1 MECVNGRGGMMV
13 ERERG
18 SGAARAALHQCELI
32 QNMIEISISS
42 LRGLRTKCAAS
53 NDLTQQEIRTLEV
66 KLMKYTCKQLQCKLK
81 VPETDRPQALDSY
94 PRLGDWLH
102 IVNLRPEL
110 IEAVPVK
117 LSLDALLQMPGA
129 QVQETMRR
137 LGSSAEECARLSAAL
152 SCLKSATESGE
163 FKQEEGCWLS
173 EPTRRDSGG
182 LSTADQI
189 PLLGGPM
196 RAHSPSPLTRQP
208 ATPSTPLTPC
218 PRPRHV
224 LSAAEA
230 HISHGYA
237 DSLTDPSPYYSSR
250 PVRLHGHTST
260 PPITPPSKR
269 RHRLKPPCTPPPPS
283 RKVLHLLPS
292 ITLTRSKSHESQL
305 ANRIDDTPTSKCG
318 KKNKLFL
325 NVQINGNGCEDPPS
339 RSPLLNART
348 PGAVPNTSPY
358 TLPGTPTLLE
368 EHRGLRKWKGHLSS
382 CSQTAHVVFAFASL
396 YGSLDRARCRNER
409 RSSDRSSDLHSESV
423 FLIWAGPE
431 SLDVSLISVS
441 ALHPMPRPRTDSMAV
456 HRSSP
461 QAVRRDIGLAVTHR
475 FSTKSWL
482 SQTCQ
487 VCQKNMIFGVK
498 CKHCR
503 LKCHNK
509 CTKEAPSCRISF
521 LPIAKIRR
529 TESVPSDIN
538 NPVDRPAEA
547 PQFGTLPK
555 AITKKEHPPVLN
567 QLDSSSNPSS
577 TTSSTPSSPA
587 PFQQSNPPSATPPP
601 NPSPKGHRDNRFHF
615 PAVQSKYLSKISC
628 FCFAFPD
635 VSSSNTLHPEG
646 LPDPVGEAEPSAQ
659 DVRARLAEHEDG
671 EHGVLEIAMFLPR
684 CILSHWGSESTNSA
698 VPQEE
703 ELGDEEAEEE
713 EDPGVDE
720 EDEGEEGEE
729 EEEGEDDE
737 GRLNGGSEGE
747 GEGDELDDLPSA
759 RTGGGDVGGDVS
771 GTHWKG
777 PISRKASQTSVYLQE
792 WDIPFEQLDLGEL
805 IGKGRWGRVHRGR
818 WHGEVA
824 IRLLEIDGN
833 NQDHLKLFKKE
844 VMNYRQTRHENVV
857 LFMGACMA
865 PPHLAIITSFCKGR
879 TLYSAVRDTK
889 NMLDINKT
897 RQIAQEIVK
906 GMGYLHAK
914 GIVHKDLKSK
924 NVFHDTNKV
933 VITDFGLFGISGVV
947 QEGRRENELKLP
959 HGWICY
965 LAPEIVR
972 KMSPG
977 NSEDQLPFSNAADVY
992 AFGTIWYEL
1001 QARDWPITNQPVEA
1015 TIWQVGSGDGI
1026 RKVLAEIS
1034 LGKEVTEILSACW
1047 SYDPR
1052 ERPTFTQ
1059 LADLLEKLPK
1069 LNRRLSHPGHFWKSA
1084 EYVS

>member
-1 MECVNGRGGMMV
+1 MDSVSAKGGKMV
-13 ERERG
+13 ESDEQPKRDSSG
-18 SGAARAALHQCELI
+18 GGGGGGGGGAAMAALHQCELI

-42 LRGLRTKCAAS
+42 LQGLRTKCAAS

-66 KLMKYTCKQLQCKLK
+66 KLMKYICKQLQCKQK
-81 VPETDRPQALDSY
+81 VPETERPEALDSY
-94 PRLGDWLH
+94 PHLRDWLRT
-102 IVNLRPEL
+102 INLRPEL
-110 IEAVPVK
+110 IE
-117 LSLDALLQMPGA
+117 LSLDALLQMTGT
-129 QVQETMRR
+129 QVRDTMRR
-137 LGSSAEECARLSAAL
+137 LGSSSEECARLSAAL
-152 SCLKSATESGE
+152 SCLKSATESGGE
-163 FKQEEGCWLS
+163 MREDGGPWLS
-173 EPTRRDSGG
+173 EPTRRDSGS
-182 LSTADQI
+182 LLTADQLTNLGT
-189 PLLGGPM
+189 PLRP
-196 RAHSPSPLTRQP
+196 HSPSPLARPSTIQS
-208 ATPSTPLTPC
+208 TPSTP
-218 PRPRHV
+218 
-224 LSAAEA
+224 S
-230 HISHGYA
+230 
-237 DSLTDPSPYYSSR
+237 
-250 PVRLHGHTST
+250 RLHGRTST

-283 RKVLHLLPS
+283 RKVLHLLPN

-305 ANRIDDTPTSKCG
+305 GNRI
-318 KKNKLFL
+318 
-325 NVQINGNGCEDPPS
+325 EDPPT
-339 RSPLLNART
+339 NKY
-348 PGAVPNTSPY
+348 V
-358 TLPGTPTLLE
+358 
-368 EHRGLRKWKGHLSS
+368 LRRLSQNS
-382 CSQTAHVVFAFASL
+382 
-396 YGSLDRARCRNER
+396 
-409 RSSDRSSDLHSESV
+409 
-423 FLIWAGPE
+423 
-431 SLDVSLISVS
+431 
-441 ALHPMPRPRTDSMAV
+441 
-456 HRSSP
+456 
-461 QAVRRDIGLAVTHR
+461 

-487 VCQKNMIFGVK
+487 VCQKNMMFGVK

-555 AITKKEHPPVLN
+555 AITKKDHPPVLN

-601 NPSPKGHRDNRFHF
+601 NPSPKGHRDSRFN
-615 PAVQSKYLSKISC
+615 
-628 FCFAFPD
+628 FPD
-635 VSSSNTLHPEG
+635 
-646 LPDPVGEAEPSAQ
+646 D
-659 DVRARLAEHEDG
+659 DDDDDG
-671 EHGVLEIAMFLPR
+671 EDMRMNV
-684 CILSHWGSESTNSA
+684 GS
-698 VPQEE
+698 
-703 ELGDEEAEEE
+703 D
-713 EDPGVDE
+713 
-720 EDEGEEGEE
+720 GEV
-729 EEEGEDDE
+729 
-737 GRLNGGSEGE
+737 
-747 GEGDELDDLPSA
+747 DELDDLPSS
-759 RTGGGDVGGDVS
+759 RGNQ
-771 GTHWKG
+771 WKG

-805 IGKGRWGRVHRGR
+805 IGKGRWGKVHKGR

-879 TLYSAVRDTK
+879 TLYSVVRDTK
-889 NMLDINKT
+889 NTLDINKT

-947 QEGRRENELKLP
+947 QEGRRENKLKLP

-972 KMSPG
+972 RMSPG
-977 NSEDQLPFSNAADVY
+977 NNEDRLPFSTSADVY

-1001 QARDWPITNQPVEA
+1001 QARDWPITNQHVEA
-1015 TIWQVGSGDGI
+1015 TIWQVGSGEGI
-1026 RKVLAEIS
+1026 KKVLAEIS

-1047 SYDPR
+1047 AYDLR

-1059 LADLLEKLPK
+1059 LADMLEKLPK

-1084 EYVS
+1084 E

>member
-1 MECVNGRGGMMV
+1 HALVSSMVAKQFSPSPFLCVAPLQVV
-13 ERERG
+13 E
-18 SGAARAALHQCELI
+18 A
-32 QNMIEISISS
+32 
-42 LRGLRTKCAAS
+42 
-53 NDLTQQEIRTLEV
+53 
-66 KLMKYTCKQLQCKLK
+66 
-81 VPETDRPQALDSY
+81 
-94 PRLGDWLH
+94 
-102 IVNLRPEL
+102 
-110 IEAVPVK
+110 K
-117 LSLDALLQMPGA
+117 LSLDALLQMTGA
-129 QVQETMRR
+129 QVRDTMRR
-137 LGSSAEECARLSAAL
+137 LGSSSEECARISAAL
-152 SCLKSATESGE
+152 SCLKSATESGGE
-163 FKQEEGCWLS
+163 LREDGGPWLS
-173 EPTRRDSGG
+173 EPTRRDSGS
-182 LSTADQI
+182 LLTADQLSGLGT
-189 PLLGGPM
+189 PLRP
-196 RAHSPSPLTRQP
+196 HSPSPLARPSAIQS
-208 ATPSTPLTPC
+208 TPSTPCATFPH
-218 PRPRHV
+218 PRSGSM
-224 LSAAEA
+224 SAAPTPEA
-230 HISHGYA
+230 LASYLHSE
-237 DSLTDPSPYYSSR
+237 SPLTDPFPMSLAR
-250 PVRLHGHTST
+250 AARLHGHTST

-283 RKVLHLLPS
+283 RKVLHLLPN

-305 ANRIDDTPTSKCG
+305 GNRI
-318 KKNKLFL
+318 
-325 NVQINGNGCEDPPS
+325 EDPPT
-339 RSPLLNART
+339 N
-348 PGAVPNTSPY
+348 N
-358 TLPGTPTLLE
+358 
-368 EHRGLRKWKGHLSS
+368 
-382 CSQTAHVVFAFASL
+382 
-396 YGSLDRARCRNER
+396 
-409 RSSDRSSDLHSESV
+409 
-423 FLIWAGPE
+423 
-431 SLDVSLISVS
+431 
-441 ALHPMPRPRTDSMAV
+441 
-456 HRSSP
+456 SP

-475 FSTKSWL
+475 FSTRSWL

-487 VCQKNMIFGVK
+487 VCQKNMMFGVK

-555 AITKKEHPPVLN
+555 AITKKDHPPVLN

-601 NPSPKGHRDNRFHF
+601 NPSPKGHRDSRFNF
-615 PAVQSKYLSKISC
+615 PGKLGHR
-628 FCFAFPD
+628 D
-635 VSSSNTLHPEG
+635 VLHPWR
-646 LPDPVGEAEPSAQ
+646 S
-659 DVRARLAEHEDG
+659 RLD
-671 EHGVLEIAMFLPR
+671 
-684 CILSHWGSESTNSA
+684 
-698 VPQEE
+698 
-703 ELGDEEAEEE
+703 
-713 EDPGVDE
+713 
-720 EDEGEEGEE
+720 
-729 EEEGEDDE
+729 
-737 GRLNGGSEGE
+737 
-747 GEGDELDDLPSA
+747 GDELDDLPSS
-759 RTGGGDVGGDVS
+759 RGNQ
-771 GTHWKG
+771 WKG

-805 IGKGRWGRVHRGR
+805 IGKGRWGKVHKGR

-879 TLYSAVRDTK
+879 TLYSVVRDTK
-889 NMLDINKT
+889 NTLDINKT

-947 QEGRRENELKLP
+947 QEGRRENKLKLP

-972 KMSPG
+972 RMSPG
-977 NSEDQLPFSNAADVY
+977 NNEDRLPFSTSADVY

-1001 QARDWPITNQPVEA
+1001 QARDWPITNQHVEA
-1015 TIWQVGSGDGI
+1015 TIWQVGSGEGI
-1026 RKVLAEIS
+1026 KKVLAEIS

-1047 SYDPR
+1047 AYDLR
-1052 ERPTFTQ
+1052 ERPTFTL
-1059 LADLLEKLPK
+1059 LADMLEKLPK

-1084 EYVS
+1084 EKINFQFLPYLLSSSLVPVQSYTFFTYLLFLSIFLSLYFTLCKHTLPSHVRSRTTCNLSFYC

>member
-1 MECVNGRGGMMV
+1 MDSVSDKGGKMV
-13 ERERG
+13 ESDEQSERDSG
-18 SGAARAALHQCELI
+18 GGAAMAALHQCELI

-42 LRGLRTKCAAS
+42 LQGLRTKCAAS

-66 KLMKYTCKQLQCKLK
+66 KLMKYICKQLQCKQK
-81 VPETDRPQALDSY
+81 VPETERPQALDSY
-94 PRLGDWLH
+94 PRLGDWLRT
-102 IVNLRPEL
+102 INLRPEL

-117 LSLDALLQMPGA
+117 LSLDALLQMPGV
-129 QVQETMRR
+129 QVRETMRR
-137 LGSSAEECARLSAAL
+137 LGSSTEECARLSAAL
-152 SCLKSATESGE
+152 SCLKSATESGGE
-163 FKQEEGCWLS
+163 LREDGGLWMS
-173 EPTRRDSGG
+173 EPTRRDSGSLTPLDQ
-182 LSTADQI
+182 LSG
-189 PLLGGPM
+189 LGGRP
-196 RAHSPSPLTRQP
+196 HSPSPLARP
-208 ATPSTPLTPC
+208 PLTPSTPFAPFPH
-218 PRPRHV
+218 PRLAPVHAADGHV
-224 LSAAEA
+224 V
-230 HISHGYA
+230 SHGYA
-237 DSLTDPSPYYSSR
+237 ESLTDPSPYYSSR
-250 PVRLHGHTST
+250 PGRIYGHTST

-283 RKVLHLLPS
+283 RKVLHLLPN

-305 ANRIDDTPTSKCG
+305 GNRIEDTPTNKCA

-325 NVQINGNGCEDPPS
+325 NVQINGNGCEDSPS
-339 RSPLLNART
+339 RSPLLSART
-348 PGAVPNTSPY
+348 PGATPATAPY

-368 EHRGLRKWKGHLSS
+368 EHSGLKNNI
-382 CSQTAHVVFAFASL
+382 T
-396 YGSLDRARCRNER
+396 
-409 RSSDRSSDLHSESV
+409 
-423 FLIWAGPE
+423 
-431 SLDVSLISVS
+431 
-441 ALHPMPRPRTDSMAV
+441 V

-461 QAVRRDIGLAVTHR
+461 QTVRRDIGLNVTHR

-521 LPIAKIRR
+521 LPITKIRR

-538 NPVDRPAEA
+538 NPVDRPPEA

-555 AITKKEHPPVLN
+555 AITKKDHPPVLN

-615 PAVQSKYLSKISC
+615 P
-628 FCFAFPD
+628 D
-635 VSSSNTLHPEG
+635 VSSSTLLHSESG
-646 LPDPVGEAEPSAQ
+646 LPDTVIENEPTAE
-659 DVRARLAEHEDG
+659 VLRAELAEDEDG
-671 EHGVLEIAMFLPR
+671 E
-684 CILSHWGSESTNSA
+684 
-698 VPQEE
+698 EE
-703 ELGDEEAEEE
+703 EEEEEVEAEEE
-713 EDPGVDE
+713 EEVVEE
-720 EDEGEEGEE
+720 EDEEEVEEDDEEQAEEYEE
-729 EEEGEDDE
+729 EEDGVHMGSDGECD
-737 GRLNGGSEGE
+737 
-747 GEGDELDDLPSA
+747 GDELDDLPSS
-759 RTGGGDVGGDVS
+759 RGSGGGG
-771 GTHWKG
+771 HWRG

-879 TLYSAVRDTK
+879 TLYSVVRDTK
-889 NMLDINKT
+889 HNLDINKT

-933 VITDFGLFGISGVV
+933 IITDFGLFGISGVV

-977 NSEDQLPFSNAADVY
+977 NNEDRLPFSNAADVY

-1015 TIWQVGSGDGI
+1015 TIWQVGSGEGI
-1026 RKVLAEIS
+1026 KNVLAETS

-1047 SYDPR
+1047 AYDLR

-1059 LADLLEKLPK
+1059 LADMLEKLPK

-1084 EYVS
+1084 EL

>member
-1 MECVNGRGGMMV
+1 MDRVCASGGKMV
-13 ERERG
+13 ESDEQPDSG
-18 SGAARAALHQCELI
+18 GAAMAALHQCELI
-32 QNMIEISISS
+32 QNMIDISISS
-42 LRGLRTKCAAS
+42 LQGLRTKCAAT
-53 NDLTQQEIRTLEV
+53 NDLTQHEIRTLEV
-66 KLMKYTCKQLQCKLK
+66 KLMKYICKQLQCKQK
-81 VPETDRPQALDSY
+81 VPETERPEALDSY
-94 PRLGDWLH
+94 PRLGDWLRT
-102 IVNLRPEL
+102 INLRPEL
-110 IEAVPVK
+110 IEAVQVK
-117 LSLDALLQMPGA
+117 LSLDALLQMTCA
-129 QVQETMRR
+129 QMRDTMRR
-137 LGSSAEECARLSAAL
+137 LRFNSEECARLGAAL
-152 SCLKSATESGE
+152 SCLKNATESEGE
-163 FKQEEGCWLS
+163 IREDSSAWLF
-173 EPTRRDSGG
+173 EPSRRDSSS
-182 LSTADQI
+182 LQTADQLTGMGT
-189 PLLGGPM
+189 PLRP
-196 RAHSPSPLTRQP
+196 HSPSPLTRP
-208 ATPSTPLTPC
+208 SSIHSTPSTPSATFPH
-218 PRPRHV
+218 PRSSSV
-224 LSAAEA
+224 SAAPTPEA
-230 HISHGYA
+230 QVSHLHNESPLS
-237 DSLTDPSPYYSSR
+237 DPFPVSL
-250 PVRLHGHTST
+250 VRAARRHGHTST

-283 RKVLHLLPS
+283 RKVLHLLPN

-305 ANRIDDTPTSKCG
+305 GNRIEDLPTNKCV

-325 NVQINGNGCEDPPS
+325 NMQINGNGCEDSPS
-339 RSPLLNART
+339 RYPVNIART
-348 PGAVPNTSPY
+348 PGVTPSATPSATTAPY

-368 EHRGLRKWKGHLSS
+368 E
-382 CSQTAHVVFAFASL
+382 
-396 YGSLDRARCRNER
+396 RN
-409 RSSDRSSDLHSESV
+409 SIKNNV
-423 FLIWAGPE
+423 
-431 SLDVSLISVS
+431 
-441 ALHPMPRPRTDSMAV
+441 AV

-487 VCQKNMIFGVK
+487 VCQKNMMFGVK

-538 NPVDRPAEA
+538 NPVDRPPEA

-555 AITKKEHPPVLN
+555 ALTKKDYPPVLN

-601 NPSPKGHRDNRFHF
+601 NPSPKGHRDNRFN
-615 PAVQSKYLSKISC
+615 
-628 FCFAFPD
+628 FPD
-635 VSSSNTLHPEG
+635 IASPAFHSDVLQDTVNEIEHSSDDIHADLVEDEDEEEG
-646 LPDPVGEAEPSAQ
+646 EEEL
-659 DVRARLAEHEDG
+659 EHED
-671 EHGVLEIAMFLPR
+671 EDPEVKED
-684 CILSHWGSESTNSA
+684 N
-698 VPQEE
+698 EE
-703 ELGDEEAEEE
+703 E
-713 EDPGVDE
+713 E
-720 EDEGEEGEE
+720 EDEGEYEDEGEE
-729 EEEGEDDE
+729 M
-737 GRLNGGSEGE
+737 RMNLGSEGE
-747 GEGDELDDLPSA
+747 CEGDDLDDLPSC
-759 RTGGGDVGGDVS
+759 RGNQ
-771 GTHWKG
+771 WKG

-805 IGKGRWGRVHRGR
+805 IGKGRWGRVHKGR

-879 TLYSAVRDTK
+879 TLYSVVRDTK
-889 NMLDINKT
+889 NTLDINKT

-947 QEGRRENELKLP
+947 QEGRRENKLKLP

-977 NSEDQLPFSNAADVY
+977 SNEDRLPFSNAADVY

-1015 TIWQVGSGDGI
+1015 IIWQVGSGEGI
-1026 RKVLAEIS
+1026 KKLLAEIS

-1047 SYDPR
+1047 AYDLR

-1059 LADLLEKLPK
+1059 LADMLEKLPK

-1084 EYVS
+1084 EL

>member
-1 MECVNGRGGMMV
+1 MV
-13 ERERG
+13 ESDEQPPERG
-18 SGAARAALHQCELI
+18 SGGGAAMAALHQCELI
-32 QNMIEISISS
+32 QNMIDISISS
-42 LRGLRTKCAAS
+42 LQGLRTKCAAS

-66 KLMKYTCKQLQCKLK
+66 KLMKYICKQLQCKLK
-81 VPETDRPQALDSY
+81 VPETERPEALDSY
-94 PRLGDWLH
+94 PHLRDWLRT
-102 IVNLRPEL
+102 INLRPEL
-110 IEAVPVK
+110 IEAIK
-117 LSLDALLQMPGA
+117 AELSLDALLQMTGV
-129 QVQETMRR
+129 QVRDTMQR
-137 LGSSAEECARLSAAL
+137 LDFSSEECARLIAAL
-152 SCLKSATESGE
+152 SCLKSATESGGE
-163 FKQEEGCWLS
+163 LREDGGLWLS
-173 EPTRRDSGG
+173 EPTRRDSGS
-182 LSTADQI
+182 LLTAEQLTNI
-189 PLLGGPM
+189 GTPL
-196 RAHSPSPLTRQP
+196 RSHSPSPLARPSTIQS
-208 ATPSTPLTPC
+208 TPSTPCATFPH
-218 PRPRHV
+218 PRSSSV
-224 LSAAEA
+224 SAAPTPDA
-230 HISHGYA
+230 HTPHLHG
-237 DSLTDPSPYYSSR
+237 DSPLTDPFPMSLAHAA
-250 PVRLHGHTST
+250 RLHGRTST

-283 RKVLHLLPS
+283 RRVMHLLPN

-305 ANRIDDTPTSKCG
+305 GNRIEDTPANKCI

-325 NVQINGNGCEDPPS
+325 NMQVNGNGCEDSPS
-339 RSPLLNART
+339 RYPATSART
-348 PGAVPNTSPY
+348 PGATPAANAVPY
-358 TLPGTPTLLE
+358 TPSGTPTLLE
-368 EHRGLRKWKGHLSS
+368 EHSIIKNNV
-382 CSQTAHVVFAFASL
+382 T
-396 YGSLDRARCRNER
+396 
-409 RSSDRSSDLHSESV
+409 
-423 FLIWAGPE
+423 
-431 SLDVSLISVS
+431 
-441 ALHPMPRPRTDSMAV
+441 V

-487 VCQKNMIFGVK
+487 VCQKNMMFGVK

-538 NPVDRPAEA
+538 NPVDRTAEA

-555 AITKKEHPPVLN
+555 AITKKDHPPVLN

-615 PAVQSKYLSKISC
+615 PAACYFQHRQQFI
-628 FCFAFPD
+628 FPD
-635 VSSSNTLHPEG
+635 VSS
-646 LPDPVGEAEPSAQ
+646 PSALHSDILQ
-659 DVRARLAEHEDG
+659 DTVNEQSAEDIHSELVED
-671 EHGVLEIAMFLPR
+671 EDE
-684 CILSHWGSESTNSA
+684 
-698 VPQEE
+698 
-703 ELGDEEAEEE
+703 EEAEEE
-713 EDPGVDE
+713 LEVEDE
-720 EDEGEEGEE
+720 EPDAEQENNEEEEHEGEE
-729 EEEGEDDE
+729 EDDGEDLMMSVD
-737 GRLNGGSEGE
+737 SDGE
-747 GEGDELDDLPSA
+747 CDGDELEDLPSSQ
-759 RTGGGDVGGDVS
+759 GNQ
-771 GTHWKG
+771 WKG

-792 WDIPFEQLDLGEL
+792 WDIPYEQLDLGEL
-805 IGKGRWGRVHRGR
+805 IGKGRWGRVHKGR

-879 TLYSAVRDTK
+879 TLYSVVRDTK
-889 NMLDINKT
+889 NNLDLNKT

-947 QEGRRENELKLP
+947 QEGRRENKLKLP

-972 KMSPG
+972 RMSPG
-977 NSEDQLPFSNAADVY
+977 NNEDRLPFSCAADVY

-1015 TIWQVGSGDGI
+1015 TIWQVGSGEGI
-1026 RKVLAEIS
+1026 KKVLAEVS

-1047 SYDPR
+1047 AYDLR

-1059 LADLLEKLPK
+1059 LADMLEKLPK

-1084 EYVS
+1084 EL

>member
-1 MECVNGRGGMMV
+1 MDSVSGKGGKMV
-13 ERERG
+13 ESDEQSERVSG
-18 SGAARAALHQCELI
+18 GGAAMAALHQCQLI

-42 LRGLRTKCAAS
+42 LQGLRTKCAAS

-66 KLMKYTCKQLQCKLK
+66 KLVKYICKQLQCKQK
-81 VPETDRPQALDSY
+81 VPESERPPTLEGY
-94 PRLGDWLH
+94 PRLGDWLRT
-102 IVNLRPEL
+102 INLRPEL

-117 LSLDALLQMPGA
+117 LSLDALLQMSGS
-129 QVQETMRR
+129 QVRETMKR
-137 LGSSAEECARLSAAL
+137 LGSSSEECSRLTAAL
-152 SCLKSATESGE
+152 SCLKSATESGGE
-163 FKQEEGCWLS
+163 LKEDGVPWIT
-173 EPTRRDSGG
+173 EPTRRDSGT
-182 LSTADQI
+182 LAPADQLSC
-189 PLLGGPM
+189 PGGPL
-196 RAHSPSPLTRQP
+196 RSHSPSPLARP
-208 ATPSTPLTPC
+208 LGTPSAQL
-218 PRPRHV
+218 RSV
-224 LSAAEA
+224 
-230 HISHGYA
+230 
-237 DSLTDPSPYYSSR
+237 
-250 PVRLHGHTST
+250 ST
-260 PPITPPSKR
+260 
-269 RHRLKPPCTPPPPS
+269 
-283 RKVLHLLPS
+283 KVLHLLPN

-305 ANRIDDTPTSKCG
+305 GNRIEDPPLSKCA

-325 NVQINGNGCEDPPS
+325 NVHINGGGNGCEDSSS
-339 RSPLLNART
+339 RSPLLAART
-348 PGAVPNTSPY
+348 PGAVQTPSTAPY

-368 EHRGLRKWKGHLSS
+368 EHSGLKNNLAMHRG
-382 CSQTAHVVFAFASL
+382 
-396 YGSLDRARCRNER
+396 
-409 RSSDRSSDLHSESV
+409 
-423 FLIWAGPE
+423 
-431 SLDVSLISVS
+431 
-441 ALHPMPRPRTDSMAV
+441 
-456 HRSSP
+456 SP
-461 QAVRRDIGLAVTHR
+461 QAVRRDIGLPVTHR

-487 VCQKNMIFGVK
+487 VCQKNMMFGVK

-521 LPIAKIRR
+521 IPMAKIRR

-555 AITKKEHPPVLN
+555 AITKKDHPPVLN

-587 PFQQSNPPSATPPP
+587 PYQQSNPPSATPPP
-601 NPSPKGHRDNRFHF
+601 NPSPKGPRDNRFHF
-615 PAVQSKYLSKISC
+615 P
-628 FCFAFPD
+628 D
-635 VSSSNTLHPEG
+635 VPSSASQHSEG
-646 LPDPVGEAEPSAQ
+646 LQDTAENESSANEPKSH
-659 DVRARLAEHEDG
+659 LAGDEHAEQ
-671 EHGVLEIAMFLPR
+671 L
-684 CILSHWGSESTNSA
+684 N
-698 VPQEE
+698 EE
-703 ELGDEEAEEE
+703 EEADEDDDAGEDEEE
-713 EDPGVDE
+713 EDGGAEAD
-720 EDEGEEGEE
+720 
-729 EEEGEDDE
+729 
-737 GRLNGGSEGE
+737 RKGGSEGE
-747 GEGDELDDLPSA
+747 CDGDELDDLPSS
-759 RTGGGDVGGDVS
+759 R

-805 IGKGRWGRVHRGR
+805 IGKGRWGKVHKGR

-824 IRLLEIDGN
+824 IRLLQIDGN

-879 TLYSAVRDTK
+879 TLYSVVRDTK
-889 NMLDINKT
+889 NTLDINKT

-933 VITDFGLFGISGVV
+933 IITDFGLFGISGVV

-977 NSEDQLPFSNAADVY
+977 NDEDRLPFSNAADVY

-1015 TIWQVGSGDGI
+1015 TIWQVGSGEGI
-1026 RKVLAEIS
+1026 KKVLAEIS

-1047 SYDPR
+1047 AYDLR

-1059 LADLLEKLPK
+1059 LADMLEKLPK

-1084 EYVS
+1084 EL

>member
-1 MECVNGRGGMMV
+1 MV
-13 ERERG
+13 EESDEQRDSSSG
-18 SGAARAALHQCELI
+18 GGAAMAALHQCELI
-32 QNMIEISISS
+32 QNMIDISISS
-42 LRGLRTKCAAS
+42 LQGLRTKCAAS

-66 KLMKYTCKQLQCKLK
+66 KLMKYICKQLQCKQK
-81 VPETDRPQALDSY
+81 VPDTERPLALNSY
-94 PRLGDWLH
+94 PRLENWLRT
-102 IVNLRPEL
+102 INVRPEL
-110 IEAVPVK
+110 IEVTCVS
-117 LSLDALLQMPGA
+117 LSLDALLHMPSS
-129 QVQETMRR
+129 QVKETMRR
-137 LGSSAEECARLSAAL
+137 LGSSSEDCTRLCAAL
-152 SCLKSATESGE
+152 NCLKSAS
-163 FKQEEGCWLS
+163 
-173 EPTRRDSGG
+173 DGG
-182 LSTADQI
+182 LTPVDQI
-189 PLLGGPM
+189 PLLGGSLRP
-196 RAHSPSPLTRQP
+196 HSPSPLARPMTTP
-208 ATPSTPLTPC
+208 STPSTPLTTCPYPRYILSPC
-218 PRPRHV
+218 
-224 LSAAEA
+224 EA
-230 HISHGYA
+230 HIYHGYA
-237 DSLTDPSPYYSSR
+237 ESLTDPSPYYTSR

-260 PPITPPSKR
+260 PPITPPSRR

-283 RKVLHLLPS
+283 RKVLHLLPN

-305 ANRIDDTPTSKCG
+305 GHRIEDTPTNKCV

-325 NVQINGNGCEDPPS
+325 NVQINGNGCEDSPS
-339 RSPLLNART
+339 RSPTLSTRT
-348 PGAVPNTSPY
+348 PGAAPATAPY
-358 TLPGTPTLLE
+358 TLPGTPTLQE
-368 EHRGLRKWKGHLSS
+368 EHIGLRSEFSS
-382 CSQTAHVVFAFASL
+382 TITAFQRHA
-396 YGSLDRARCRNER
+396 
-409 RSSDRSSDLHSESV
+409 
-423 FLIWAGPE
+423 
-431 SLDVSLISVS
+431 
-441 ALHPMPRPRTDSMAV
+441 
-456 HRSSP
+456 
-461 QAVRRDIGLAVTHR
+461 Q

-509 CTKEAPSCRISF
+509 CTKEAPPCRISF
-521 LPIAKIRR
+521 LPITKIRR

-538 NPVDRPAEA
+538 NPVDRPPEA

-555 AITKKEHPPVLN
+555 AITKKDQPPALN

-587 PFQQSNPPSATPPP
+587 PFQHSNPPSVTPPP

-615 PAVQSKYLSKISC
+615 PA
-628 FCFAFPD
+628 
-635 VSSSNTLHPEG
+635 
-646 LPDPVGEAEPSAQ
+646 
-659 DVRARLAEHEDG
+659 
-671 EHGVLEIAMFLPR
+671 
-684 CILSHWGSESTNSA
+684 
-698 VPQEE
+698 
-703 ELGDEEAEEE
+703 EEE
-713 EDPGVDE
+713 EDVAV
-720 EDEGEEGEE
+720 EDEE
-729 EEEGEDDE
+729 EEDMEE
-737 GRLNGGSEGE
+737 LNHGSEGE
-747 GEGDELDDLPSA
+747 CEGDELDDLPST
-759 RTGGGDVGGDVS
+759 RG

-879 TLYSAVRDTK
+879 TLYSVVRDTK
-889 NMLDINKT
+889 NTLDINKT

-977 NSEDQLPFSNAADVY
+977 NNEDRLPFSNAADVY

-1001 QARDWPITNQPVEA
+1001 QARDWPITSQPVEA
-1015 TIWQVGSGDGI
+1015 TIWQVGSGEGI
-1026 RKVLAEIS
+1026 RRVLAEIN

-1047 SYDPR
+1047 SYDAR
-1052 ERPTFTQ
+1052 NRPTFTQ
-1059 LADLLEKLPK
+1059 LADMLEKLPK

>member
-1 MECVNGRGGMMV
+1 MQCGSAERGGTMV
-13 ERERG
+13 VESDEERPDRD
-18 SGAARAALHQCELI
+18 AAAAAAAAAATAAATAALHQCQLL

-42 LRGLRTKCAAS
+42 LQGLRTKCAAT
-53 NDLTQQEIRTLEV
+53 NDLTQHEIRTLEV
-66 KLMKYTCKQLQCKLK
+66 KLMKYICKQLQCKLK
-81 VPETDRPQALDSY
+81 VPETDRPQALNSY
-94 PRLGDWLH
+94 PRLGDWLRT
-102 IVNLRPEL
+102 INLRPEL

-129 QVQETMRR
+129 QVRETMRR

-163 FKQEEGCWLS
+163 FKEDGGCWFS

-182 LSTADQI
+182 LTPVDQL
-189 PLLGGPM
+189 PLLGGPV
-196 RAHSPSPLTRQP
+196 RPHSPSPLARPP
-208 ATPSTPLTPC
+208 ATPSTPLGPC
-218 PRPRHV
+218 PYPRHI
-224 LSAAEA
+224 LPPAEA

-283 RKVLHLLPS
+283 RKVLHLLPN

-305 ANRIDDTPTSKCG
+305 GNRIEDPPTSKCG

-325 NVQINGNGCEDPPS
+325 NVQINGNGCEDSPS
-339 RSPLLNART
+339 RSPLLSART
-348 PGAVPNTSPY
+348 PGTAPATAPY

-368 EHRGLRKWKGHLSS
+368 EHSGLRNNI
-382 CSQTAHVVFAFASL
+382 T
-396 YGSLDRARCRNER
+396 
-409 RSSDRSSDLHSESV
+409 
-423 FLIWAGPE
+423 
-431 SLDVSLISVS
+431 
-441 ALHPMPRPRTDSMAV
+441 V

-521 LPIAKIRR
+521 LPITKIRR

-555 AITKKEHPPVLN
+555 AITKKDHPPVLN

-615 PAVQSKYLSKISC
+615 P
-628 FCFAFPD
+628 D

-646 LPDPVGEAEPSAQ
+646 LPDTVNEIEASVEERHAE
-659 DVRARLAEHEDG
+659 LAEHEDG
-671 EHGVLEIAMFLPR
+671 E
-684 CILSHWGSESTNSA
+684 
-698 VPQEE
+698 
-703 ELGDEEAEEE
+703 EEE
-713 EDPGVDE
+713 EDDDAEVEEEDDPVVEE
-720 EDEGEEGEE
+720 EDEEEDECEEEEEGEE
-729 EEEGEDDE
+729 EEEEE
-737 GRLNGGSEGE
+737 LHGGSEGE
-747 GEGDELDDLPSA
+747 CEGDELDDLPSA
-759 RTGGGDVGGDVS
+759 HGGQ
-771 GTHWKG
+771 HWKG

-879 TLYSAVRDTK
+879 TLYSVVRDTK
-889 NMLDINKT
+889 NTLDINKT

-977 NSEDQLPFSNAADVY
+977 NNEDRLPFSNAADVY

-1015 TIWQVGSGDGI
+1015 TIWQVGSGEGI
-1026 RKVLAEIS
+1026 KKVLAEIS

-1052 ERPTFTQ
+1052 DRPTFTQ
-1059 LADLLEKLPK
+1059 LADMLEKLPK

>member
-1 MECVNGRGGMMV
+1 MDSVSDKGGKMV
-13 ERERG
+13 ESDEQSERG
-18 SGAARAALHQCELI
+18 SSGGAAMAALHQCELI

-42 LRGLRTKCAAS
+42 LQGLRTKCAAS

-66 KLMKYTCKQLQCKLK
+66 KLMKYICKQLQCKQK
-81 VPETDRPQALDSY
+81 VPETERPQALDSY
-94 PRLGDWLH
+94 PRLGDWLRT
-102 IVNLRPEL
+102 INLRPEL

-117 LSLDALLQMPGA
+117 LSLDALLQMPSG
-129 QVQETMRR
+129 QVRETMRR
-137 LGSSAEECARLSAAL
+137 LGSSTEECARLSAAL
-152 SCLKSATESGE
+152 SCLKSATESGGE
-163 FKQEEGCWLS
+163 LREDGGPWTS
-173 EPTRRDSGG
+173 EPTRRDSGSLTPVDQLPG
-182 LSTADQI
+182 LG
-189 PLLGGPM
+189 LGLGGPL
-196 RAHSPSPLTRQP
+196 RPHSPSPLARP
-208 ATPSTPLTPC
+208 SPSTPSAPFAPFPH
-218 PRPRHV
+218 PRLAPV
-224 LSAAEA
+224 SAADIA
-230 HISHGYA
+230 HGYA
-237 DSLTDPSPYYSSR
+237 ESLTDPSPYYSAR
-250 PVRLHGHTST
+250 PGRIYGHTST

-283 RKVLHLLPS
+283 RKVLHLLPN

-305 ANRIDDTPTSKCG
+305 GNRIEDTPTNKCA
-318 KKNKLFL
+318 KKNKPFL
-325 NVQINGNGCEDPPS
+325 NVQINGNGCEDSPS
-339 RSPLLNART
+339 RSPLLSART
-348 PGAVPNTSPY
+348 PGAMPATAPY

-368 EHRGLRKWKGHLSS
+368 EHSGLKNNI
-382 CSQTAHVVFAFASL
+382 T
-396 YGSLDRARCRNER
+396 
-409 RSSDRSSDLHSESV
+409 
-423 FLIWAGPE
+423 
-431 SLDVSLISVS
+431 
-441 ALHPMPRPRTDSMAV
+441 V

-461 QAVRRDIGLAVTHR
+461 QTVRRDIGLNVTHR

-521 LPIAKIRR
+521 LPITKIRR

-555 AITKKEHPPVLN
+555 AITKKDHPPVLN

-601 NPSPKGHRDNRFHF
+601 NPSPKGHRDRFHF
-615 PAVQSKYLSKISC
+615 PAACYFQHRQFI
-628 FCFAFPD
+628 FPD
-635 VSSSNTLHPEG
+635 VSSSSTLHSESG
-646 LPDPVGEAEPSAQ
+646 LPDTVNENEPCAE
-659 DVRARLAEHEDG
+659 DLRAELAEDED
-671 EHGVLEIAMFLPR
+671 
-684 CILSHWGSESTNSA
+684 
-698 VPQEE
+698 
-703 ELGDEEAEEE
+703 
-713 EDPGVDE
+713 
-720 EDEGEEGEE
+720 GEE
-729 EEEGEDDE
+729 EEEEEEEEIEAEGDEEVVEEEDEEEVEEEDEEQAEEYEEDEEEEEEVHMGSDGECD
-737 GRLNGGSEGE
+737 
-747 GEGDELDDLPSA
+747 GDELDDLPSA
-759 RTGGGDVGGDVS
+759 RGSGGS
-771 GTHWKG
+771 GHWKG
-777 PISRKASQTSVYLQE
+777 PISRKPSQTSVYLQE

-879 TLYSAVRDTK
+879 TLYSVVRDTK
-889 NMLDINKT
+889 NNLDINKT

-977 NSEDQLPFSNAADVY
+977 NNEDRLPFSNAADVY

-1015 TIWQVGSGDGI
+1015 TIWQVGSGEGI
-1026 RKVLAEIS
+1026 KKVLTETS
-1034 LGKEVTEILSACW
+1034 LGKEVTEILCTCW
-1047 SYDPR
+1047 AYDLR
-1052 ERPTFTQ
+1052 ERPTFAQ
-1059 LADLLEKLPK
+1059 LADMLEKLPK

-1084 EYVS
+1084 EL

>member
-1 MECVNGRGGMMV
+1 MDSVSAKGGKMV
-13 ERERG
+13 ESDEQPERDSG
-18 SGAARAALHQCELI
+18 GGAAMAALHQCELI
-32 QNMIEISISS
+32 QNMIDISISS
-42 LRGLRTKCAAS
+42 LQGLRTKCAAT

-66 KLMKYTCKQLQCKLK
+66 KLMKYICKQLQCKQK
-81 VPETDRPQALDSY
+81 VPETERPEALDSY
-94 PRLGDWLH
+94 PHLRDWLRT
-102 IVNLRPEL
+102 INLRPEL
-110 IEAVPVK
+110 IEAVEAK
-117 LSLDALLQMPGA
+117 LSLDTLLQMTGA
-129 QVQETMRR
+129 QVRDTMRR
-137 LGSSAEECARLSAAL
+137 LGSSSEECARLGAAL
-152 SCLKSATESGE
+152 SCLKSATESGGE
-163 FKQEEGCWLS
+163 LRDDSSLWLS
-173 EPTRRDSGG
+173 EPTRRDSGS
-182 LSTADQI
+182 LLTADQLTNLGT
-189 PLLGGPM
+189 PLRP
-196 RAHSPSPLTRQP
+196 HSPSPLARPSTIQS
-208 ATPSTPLTPC
+208 TPSTPCATFPH
-218 PRPRHV
+218 PRSGSV
-224 LSAAEA
+224 SAAPTPDA
-230 HISHGYA
+230 HG
-237 DSLTDPSPYYSSR
+237 DSPLTDPFPMSFAR
-250 PVRLHGHTST
+250 AARLHGHTST

-283 RKVLHLLPS
+283 RKVLHLLPN

-305 ANRIDDTPTSKCG
+305 GNRIEDPPTNKCV

-325 NVQINGNGCEDPPS
+325 NMQVNGNGCEDSLS
-339 RSPLLNART
+339 RYPAVSART
-348 PGAVPNTSPY
+348 PGATPAANTAPY

-368 EHRGLRKWKGHLSS
+368 EHSTIKNN
-382 CSQTAHVVFAFASL
+382 V
-396 YGSLDRARCRNER
+396 
-409 RSSDRSSDLHSESV
+409 
-423 FLIWAGPE
+423 
-431 SLDVSLISVS
+431 
-441 ALHPMPRPRTDSMAV
+441 AV
-456 HRSSP
+456 HRNSP

-487 VCQKNMIFGVK
+487 VCQKNMMFGVK

-521 LPIAKIRR
+521 LPTDGLNLFGIHAFAKIRR

-538 NPVDRPAEA
+538 NPVDRPQEA

-555 AITKKEHPPVLN
+555 AITKKDHPPVLN

-601 NPSPKGHRDNRFHF
+601 NPSPKGHRDSRFNF
-615 PAVQSKYLSKISC
+615 PAACYFQHRQQFI
-628 FCFAFPD
+628 FP
-635 VSSSNTLHPEG
+635 VFESLCIIMTLCGLKTIQNKFKLLHPI
-646 LPDPVGEAEPSAQ
+646 LIEPSS
-659 DVRARLAEHEDG
+659 DDDNE
-671 EHGVLEIAMFLPR
+671 
-684 CILSHWGSESTNSA
+684 
-698 VPQEE
+698 
-703 ELGDEEAEEE
+703 
-713 EDPGVDE
+713 
-720 EDEGEEGEE
+720 
-729 EEEGEDDE
+729 EDDE
-737 GRLNGGSEGE
+737 DNVDGGEDEDDRGE
-747 GEGDELDDLPSA
+747 IRMNMGSDGECDELDDLPNS
-759 RTGGGDVGGDVS
+759 RGNQ
-771 GTHWKG
+771 WKG

-805 IGKGRWGRVHRGR
+805 IGKGRWGKVHKGR

-879 TLYSAVRDTK
+879 TLYSVVRDTK
-889 NMLDINKT
+889 NTLDINKT

-933 VITDFGLFGISGVV
+933 VIADFGLFGISGVV
-947 QEGRRENELKLP
+947 QEGRRENKLKLP

-972 KMSPG
+972 RMSPG
-977 NSEDQLPFSNAADVY
+977 NNEDRLPFSTAADVY

-1015 TIWQVGSGDGI
+1015 TIWQVGSGEGI
-1026 RKVLAEIS
+1026 KKILAEIS

-1047 SYDPR
+1047 AYDLR

-1059 LADLLEKLPK
+1059 LADMLEKLPK

-1084 EYVS
+1084 E